1 MAPVWSQ
8 LYLAFVVD
16 ILCISWS
23 SRLEK
28 SEKADQEEKVKLEEE
43 VKKRVQ
49 QELSFKAGVYA
60 SVGKLDHPCHSH
72 PKDIFRPFSIIFFLL
87 SSLFDFIVALFTL

>member
-1 MAPVWSQ
+1 MAQVWSQ

-72 PKDIFRPFSIIFFLL
+72 PKDIFRPTSIIFFSLAPFLTLL
-87 SSLFDFIVALFTL
+87 LPLFTL